1 MQDFDCPRCG
11 QTSTYDPWKGS
22 AYCPECGYTPPTRA
36 RTRELV
42 PRKHR
47 ATHQSFLDELLAH
60 WDGSH
65 TPDQTVS
72 FPPAAL
78 AVGLFRDYQRAMG
91 EDPHLHP
98 GAHMGYVRKYHPQ
111 PDEMASFVRG
121 YLLLKRGKRAAAAQ
135 QFHELTKESPNF
147 VDPWIWLTATT
158 DDAAKRE
165 AWLERAVILEPAHPL
180 AQDALAILKGRVLP
194 KSRQPASEMEH
205 EMLLTDCPQCGGPM
219 HYEAGATE
227 VVCEYCGCELHLPR
241 IDLLEEK
248 ARLVSDLR
256 LQRRYEGHTWAEIQ
270 RIVHCKSCGAQL
282 TMTHHLVRTCLYCGS
297 TNVIVE
303 DSRRTFEQPDGFLPF
318 EINAQQATDAISE
331 AQRSGLRRLSRWLT
345 GKEWHMEEL
354 QGIYV
359 PFWVFDGF
367 VEVHTWTEEVF
378 PGVSSAQRDLD
389 VNTMMFSNLMFP
401 AVDVPPSPLL
411 GQVFPFDLRA
421 MVPYEPRLVADTPVA
436 LYTLD
441 VEVVVHQAYDA
452 MIAMAREKTGKL
464 TDIGSLIVT
473 SARSSS
479 DTPLRVRRSYQVSGA
494 GYQLV
499 LLPLW
504 LARLRSEDGR
514 RPSVVNGQ
522 TGQVAF
528 GRAMTNDQ

>member
-1 MQDFDCPRCG
+1 M
-11 QTSTYDPWKGS
+11 
-22 AYCPECGYTPPTRA
+22 
-36 RTRELV
+36 
-42 PRKHR
+42 
-47 ATHQSFLDELLAH
+47 
-60 WDGSH
+60 
-65 TPDQTVS
+65 
-72 FPPAAL
+72 
-78 AVGLFRDYQRAMG
+78 
-91 EDPHLHP
+91 
-98 GAHMGYVRKYHPQ
+98 
-111 PDEMASFVRG
+111 
-121 YLLLKRGKRAAAAQ
+121 
-135 QFHELTKESPNF
+135 
-147 VDPWIWLTATT
+147 
-158 DDAAKRE
+158 
-165 AWLERAVILEPAHPL
+165 
-180 AQDALAILKGRVLP
+180 
-194 KSRQPASEMEH
+194 
-205 EMLLTDCPQCGGPM
+205 LTDCPQCGGPM

-318 EINAQQATDAISE
+318 EINAQQATDAISQ

-378 PGVSSAQRDLD
+378 PGVSSAQRDLG

-452 MIAMAREKTGKL
+452 MIAMAREKTGRL

-494 GYQLV
+494 SYQSV
-499 LLPLW
+499 LLPVW